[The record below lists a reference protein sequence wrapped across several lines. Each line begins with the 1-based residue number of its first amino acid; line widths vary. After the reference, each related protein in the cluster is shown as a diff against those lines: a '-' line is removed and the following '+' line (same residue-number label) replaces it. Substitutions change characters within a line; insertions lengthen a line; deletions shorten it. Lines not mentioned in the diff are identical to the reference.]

1 MAGHTKMAATGFT
14 PISLYYTTT
23 ASAAPTAGNLV
34 AGELAI
40 NTNDGVLYYK
50 DSSGVVQSIAS
61 KAGNSGSFT
70 NLAYTGTFTG
80 GTGVVNLGSGQFYK
94 DASGNVGIG
103 TTGPSQ
109 LLDIVGTTPIIN
121 IQGGATT
128 NARGL
133 QFKYGASTITGSLT
147 NFGGTGETALSGG
160 ASGSSGY
167 FLTFKTDGSERMR
180 IAETGNVGIGTSS
193 PSQKLQVNDAGN
205 VTFQLTKTGVASF
218 TLTNNGTSG
227 TVLNVESVPMIF
239 NTANTERMRITS
251 AGKLLV
257 GATSSLTNNETS
269 QFNSVGA
276 SAVAINATTGVN
288 LLNWYYN
295 GTLVSAVSTNGTTI
309 TYGVGSDYRLKE
321 NIKPLTNGLDKVLQ
335 LRPSTWDWQESFGQG
350 SSQGFVAHELQ
361 EVIPEAVAGEKDA
374 VNEDGSIKA
383 QQVDTSFLVATLT
396 AAIQEQQVL
405 ITQLQADVAALK
417 AK

>member
-1 MAGHTKMAATGFT
+1 MAATGFT